1 MKQIKCAYPE
11 NIESMYASGGNQ
23 RLLEIMK
30 RISEKDGVNLYVFS
44 TEGVCKIFARNG
56 IRANYKV
63 APVFVK
69 GTSDFRLLLDSII
82 RTFYASITLDA
93 SITLVFPN
101 HKNIV
106 IYSPSDFLWDTFPA
120 FICKLRNK
128 KIKWITCIF
137 LVVPN
142 LFRDYTQSFDNNNRL
157 SVPTPR
163 RLLYFLS
170 QQFTISWGKRWANQM
185 LVLNKMDKEYLV
197 YNKGVDESKVSVV
210 NGGVDYDHINSLKTD
225 VKLYDGV
232 FLGRF
237 HPQKGI
243 FDLIRIWNLICE
255 KKPNAKLCIIGSG
268 SASITEKVTAAI
280 TENSLSDNVVLV
292 GSKTGDEKF
301 LLLKSSCIFL
311 CPSHYESF
319 AIVIAEA
326 MACGLPVV
334 AYDLPIYK
342 DLYGENIS
350 KVPLGDL
357 KQFADAIMN
366 FLTNDEL
373 RRIFGIAGQ
382 KFIERYDWDKVAKQ
396 EILLIEGLQ
405 K

>member
-1 MKQIKCAYPE
+1 MLNIIINGQGPE
-11 NIESMYASGGNQ
+11 PPDTVYLSGGTI
-23 RLLEIMK
+23 RLIEIMK
-30 RISEKDGVNLYVFS
+30 RISREKGVNLYVIS
-44 TEGVCKIFARNG
+44 SKGVCNTFMKNG
-56 IRANYKV
+56 INANYKV
-63 APVFVK
+63 SPFFLK
-69 GTSDFRLLLDSII
+69 RTSSYFSSFLDSVFRTI
-82 RTFYASITLDA
+82 RVSLSSLPTEKGIL
-93 SITLVFPN
+93 
-101 HKNIV
+101 
-106 IYSPSDFLWDTFPA
+106 YSPSDFLWDAFPA
-120 FICKLRNK
+120 FVWKLRK
-128 KIKWITCIF
+128 RKMKWITCIF

-142 LFRDYTQSFDNNNRL
+142 LFRDYTQSFDKNNRL

-170 QQFTISWGKRWANQM
+170 QQFTISWGKRWADQM

-243 FDLIRIWNLICE
+243 FDLIRIWKLICE

-280 TENSLSDNVVLV
+280 TENSLSDNVVLA
-292 GSKTGDEKF
+292 GSQTGDEKF
-301 LLLKSSCIFL
+301 LLLKSSGIFL

-373 RRIFGIAGQ
+373 RRIFGLAGQ

>member
-1 MKQIKCAYPE
+1 M
-11 NIESMYASGGNQ
+11 SGGDL
-23 RLLEIMK
+23 RFIEIMK
-30 RISEKDGVNLYVFS
+30 RLSEKGVVDLTVVTSRLGEDLCRGRDLNAVFKL
-44 TEGVCKIFARNG
+44 TTQEREARNVVLLYMKR
-56 IRANYKV
+56 IVSALSLS
-63 APVFVK
+63 FEVK
-69 GTSDFRLLLDSII
+69 ENTVLYSTSDFLPDVL
-82 RTFYASITLDA
+82 
-93 SITLVFPN
+93 
-101 HKNIV
+101 
-106 IYSPSDFLWDTFPA
+106 PA
-120 FICKLRNK
+120 FVWKLRK
-128 KIKWITCIF
+128 RKMKWITCIF

-142 LFRDYTQSFDNNNRL
+142 LFRDYTQSFDKNNQL

-170 QQFTISWGKRWANQM
+170 QQFTISCGKRWADQI
-185 LVLNKMDKEYLV
+185 LVLNKIDKEYLI

-225 VKLYDGV
+225 IKLYDGV

-237 HPQKGI
+237 HLQKGI
-243 FDLIRIWNLICE
+243 FDLIRIWKLICE

-268 SASITEKVTAAI
+268 SSSITEKVLAAI
-280 TENSLSDNVVLV
+280 NDNGLSDNVVLV
-292 GSKTGDEKF
+292 GLKTGGEKF
-301 LLLKSSCIFL
+301 LLLKSSGIFL

-342 DLYGENIS
+342 DLYGKNIS

-357 KQFADAIMN
+357 KQFADTIMD

-373 RRIFGIAGQ
+373 RRSFGLAG
-382 KFIERYDWDKVAKQ
+382 KEFIERYDWNKVAKR